1 VLFDHGWNSILPGY
15 NNHPPSYR
23 RIIPFLLASLV
34 YHHFTGDLAALYPPD
49 HSIFAQPLFTNQDLL
64 NYLRDK
70 VILVH
75 SYCPD
80 AKMSAQGVPGFITI
94 QREIRQFRKY
104 YDETVAINIGKFSE
118 LHASMVAMF
127 SSLPQQVISLLL
139 ERIRVEGAR
148 EVTIE
153 DIRALIM
160 ETLQSPFGPF
170 TQISDQLRRM
180 EARMG
185 SESQAAVSSEQQ
197 QGNPLQF
204 STPAGGSFFY
214 WPGIDSRFHRVPYGF
229 KFPSYVTGTMWN
241 LWFFG
246 DLSRKIGPYK
256 HITPAND
263 LPNSGCRSN
272 ACRTKLVIKKMVEI
286 AADGH

>member
-1 VLFDHGWNSILPGY
+1 
-15 NNHPPSYR
+15 
-23 RIIPFLLASLV
+23 
-34 YHHFTGDLAALYPPD
+34 
-49 HSIFAQPLFTNQDLL
+49 
-64 NYLRDK
+64 
-70 VILVH
+70 
-75 SYCPD
+75 
-80 AKMSAQGVPGFITI
+80 MSAQGVPGFITI

-118 LHASMVAMF
+118 LLASMVAMF

-286 AADGH
+286 AVDGHLVVRQDDINNNNNQAVYDYSMARLLTLLYSTKPPGRPEDININTLGERLKKKFSKQH